1 MMNFLKNC
9 LKGRK
14 NCSCICNTM
23 QKPNQ
28 SYQKHPLFIIKGLLV
43 NKTKKQSEK
52 KDWFQWQMQKQE
64 IFKYENH
71 KESNERIKIN
81 QKPLLKE
88 ETTQLRLMCSP
99 LVCSRKKKDKN
110 CSITTFI
117 LSQQLLLLQCAY
129 HFGSHMFY
137 ASSPSSEE

>member
-1 MMNFLKNC
+1 MNFLKNC

-99 LVCSRKKKDKN
+99 LVCSRKKKRQELQHHHLHP
-110 CSITTFI
+110 
-117 LSQQLLLLQCAY
+117 LSV
-129 HFGSHMFY
+129 
-137 ASSPSSEE
+137 ASSSPMCLPFWFSHVLCLLSLF